1 MTEGYFQSY
10 ITSILVYDQNGFRE
24 MFIMNSEIEFSI
36 VNFLFEYI
44 HTETIYYLFIKE
56 NVYFRTKNAV
66 KHIVFE
72 NSSEEIASVD
82 ITRRFITA
90 AGALN
95 RTTASTRINSV
106 LSRSYTMFAV
116 NLEFERAIQSI
127 SIPNPNL
134 REQTRAKIHDV
145 GLADSG
151 SLQRTGEIG
160 QHLVL
165 GNVILI
171 LDDPMKTKTAH
182 VPYRDSKL
190 TRLLQDSLCG
200 NIYIKIFVNI
210 KLTKVLFYSRILMI
224 ASIPSVDRDC
234 SEAKGTINYAQ
245 HLHNIHTST
254 KVNHDKYIR

>member
-56 NVYFRTKNAV
+56 NVYFRTRNAA
-66 KHIVFE
+66 KHVVFE
-72 NSSEEIASVD
+72 NSSEEIAIVD
-82 ITRRFITA
+82 ITRRFITTA
-90 AGALN
+90 RALN

-106 LSRSYTMFAV
+106 LSRSYAMFAV

-151 SLQRTGEIG
+151 SLQRT
-160 QHLVL
+160 
-165 GNVILI
+165 
-171 LDDPMKTKTAH
+171 DDPMKTKTAH
-182 VPYRDSKL
+182 VPHRDSKL

-254 KVNHDKYIR
+254 K